1 MSRNY
6 YIGVDIGGS
15 HISCAAVDS
24 LTGEISGEIQEAC
37 VNCSGSSS
45 EILKSWETA
54 ILNTLSRNEK
64 ENILGIG
71 IAIPGPFDYE
81 KGISLIEGVQKYD
94 SLFGLNIRESLRFVS
109 NEKMADSVF
118 INDASA
124 FALGE
129 YHAGAAKGSR
139 KTLIVTLGTGFG
151 STFLINGEI
160 QQKSSDVIPEN
171 GYLYNIP
178 FEKSIADDYFSTRWF
193 VNRWNEKTGMN
204 ISGVKDIVQQAS
216 EGDKDALDLF
226 EEFSSNLSEF
236 MYAWLKN
243 FKPDIFVIGG
253 NIARASGFFLE
264 NLRNKLYEKGIL
276 NTRIKICELWD
287 KAPLIGAAM
296 NVGSLLNRQKMEDKT
311 DWRKTTQFLAPEK
324 STVSHRGDYDIYPA
338 FPVGTGKIREGAEAL
353 AEWIARYEQV
363 VIDGYVGVFWEQL
376 VESVNIELNKK
387 GKKAYWHHID
397 AAMRPADEINEMV
410 APFLGGDDPV
420 FGKITDKKL
429 IDWFDGDKLKKIK
442 PAATGG
448 INILVG
454 CGTALAGWNAP
465 LIYIDLPKNELQ
477 FRMRTG
483 AVTNL
488 GADKPDDNRQM
499 YKRFYFVDWRVL
511 NEHKRTVLPQIDL
524 VVDEQRPDH
533 LLLMPGD
540 DLRKGLTS
548 MSKNFFRVRPWFE
561 PGAWGGQWMKSKIE
575 GLNKSASN
583 LAWSFELMVLEN
595 GLMFESD
602 NYRLE
607 VSFDFLMY
615 NNYKEVL
622 GDCAGRFKYDFPI
635 RFDFLDTFD
644 GGNLSVQCHPGN
656 EYVKKEFGMPFTQDE
671 TYYILDCK
679 GTPGVYLGF
688 QEGIDSEEF
697 HRVLVESREKAKVVD
712 IERYVQK
719 FPAKKHDLF
728 LIPNGTIHASGK
740 DNLVLEISSAPYIF
754 TFKMYDWLRLDL
766 DGRPRPIN
774 IEHGMKNLRF
784 ERQGKRVSEEL
795 ISKPRVIK
803 EENGLCLEH
812 LPTHPEHFYD
822 IHRYGFDTEIKV
834 ENNNKCHV
842 WMLVEGSSV
851 ILETASGMRQR
862 FNYAE
867 TFVVPAAT
875 QSYKI
880 INEGKERALMVK
892 AFVR

>member
-6 YIGVDIGGS
+6 YIGADIGGS
-15 HISCAAVDS
+15 HISCAAVDI
-24 LTGEISGEIQEAC
+24 LNGEIRGEIQKIYVDC
-37 VNCSGSSS
+37 NGSSS

-54 ILNTLSRNEK
+54 ILDTVSRNKE

-71 IAIPGPFDYE
+71 IAMPGPFDYE
-81 KGISLIEGVQKYD
+81 KGISFIEGVQKYD
-94 SLFGLNIRESLRFVS
+94 SLFGLNIREALRFVS
-109 NEKMADSVF
+109 NEKKTDSVF

-139 KTLIVTLGTGFG
+139 KALIVTLGTGFG

-160 QQKSSDVIPEN
+160 QQTSSDIIPEN

-178 FEKSIADDYFSTRWF
+178 FGKSIADDYFSTRWF
-193 VNRWNEKTGMN
+193 VYRWKEKTGLD
-204 ISGVKDIVQQAS
+204 ISGVKNIVQHAS
-216 EGDKDALDLF
+216 EGDKNALDLF
-226 EEFSSNLSEF
+226 KEFSDNLAEF
-236 MYAWLKN
+236 IFPWLQKFN
-243 FKPDIFVIGG
+243 PDVVVIGG
-253 NIARASGFFLE
+253 NIAKASGFFLE
-264 NLRNKLYEKGIL
+264 DFKNTLDKKGTL
-276 NTRIKICELWD
+276 NTQVKICELWD

-296 NVGSLLNRQKMEDKT
+296 NVGSSLNRQEMGDKIE
-311 DWRKTTQFLAPEK
+311 WRKTTQFLAPEK
-324 STVSHRGDYDIYPA
+324 STVSHQGDYDIYPA
-338 FPVGTGKIREGAEAL
+338 FPVGTGKIKEGVEAL
-353 AEWIARYEQV
+353 ADWIAQHEQV

-376 VESVNIELNKK
+376 VESINIELNKK
-387 GKKAYWHHID
+387 GKKAYWHHIS
-397 AAMRPADEINEMV
+397 AAMRPLNEINEMV

-429 IDWFDGDKLKKIK
+429 IDWFDEDKLKKIK
-442 PAATGG
+442 PVATDG

-454 CGTALAGWNAP
+454 CGAALAGWNVP
-465 LIYIDLPKNELQ
+465 LIYVDLPKNELQ
-477 FRMRTG
+477 FRMRSG
-483 AVTNL
+483 MVTNL
-488 GADKPDDNRQM
+488 GVDKPEDNRQM

-511 NEHKRTVLPQIDL
+511 NEHKCNLLPRIDL
-524 VVDEQRPDH
+524 VVDEQRPDKI
-533 LLLMPGD
+533 LMMSGT
-540 DLRKGLTS
+540 DLRQGLTA

-561 PGAWGGQWMKSKIE
+561 PGVWGGQWIKSRIE
-575 GLNKSASN
+575 GLNKDTSN

-602 NYRLE
+602 DFRLE

-622 GDCAGRFKYDFPI
+622 GDCAERFKYDFPI

-644 GGNLSVQCHPGN
+644 GGNLSVQCHPSN
-656 EYVKKEFGMPFTQDE
+656 EYMKKEFGMSFTQDE

-679 GTPGVYLGF
+679 ENSRVYLGF
-688 QEGIDSEEF
+688 QKNIDPEEF
-697 HRVLVESREKAKVVD
+697 HKILVENQEKAKEVD
-712 IERYVQK
+712 IEKYVQK
-719 FPAKKHDLF
+719 FAAKKHDLF
-728 LIPNGTIHASGK
+728 LIPNGTVHASGK
-740 DNLVLEISSAPYIF
+740 NNLVLEISSAPYIF

-795 ISKPRVIK
+795 IAKPEILK
-803 EENGLCLEH
+803 EDENCRLEH

-822 IHRYGFDTEIKV
+822 IYRYRFENEIV
-834 ENNNKCHV
+834 IENNDKCHV

-851 ILETASGMRQR
+851 ILETRSGMKQR

-867 TFVVPAAT
+867 TFVIPAAAG
-875 QSYKI
+875 SYKI
-880 INEGKERALMVK
+880 TNEGKDKALMVK
-892 AFVR
+892 SFVK